1 LSKILFRSR
10 GRLGRLTPDDVSS
23 TARDYFS
30 KGGNIDL
37 VLYEGKPTAFF
48 DHSYF
53 SSNPQ
58 VSPDLI
64 QLIRYGRAPGEL
76 SRPLLPM
83 GADTWKFP
91 QPASPLRADASPGS
105 TTTLPATR

>member
-1 LSKILFRSR
+1 LSKILLRSR

-30 KGGNIDL
+30 KWGNIDL
-37 VLYEGKPTAFF
+37 VVYEGKPTDFF

-53 SSNPQ
+53 SSSPQ

-64 QLIRYGRAPGEL
+64 QLIRYGRAPGEAGRSL
-76 SRPLLPM
+76 VPA
-83 GADTWKFP
+83 GAGIWTFP
-91 QPASPLRADASPGS
+91 KPASPLRADASSASAVTEGAP
-105 TTTLPATR
+105 R